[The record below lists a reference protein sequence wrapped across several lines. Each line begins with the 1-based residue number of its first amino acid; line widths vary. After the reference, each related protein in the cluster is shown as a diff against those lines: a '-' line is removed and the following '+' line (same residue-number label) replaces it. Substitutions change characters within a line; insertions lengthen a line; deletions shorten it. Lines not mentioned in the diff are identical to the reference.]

1 MVFCFGSGS
10 GLRQPRKV
18 KSCHEAVRA
27 VLRERGMDSVTALK
41 ECPDEHVD
49 VWGLYR
55 VLKNDQESECV
66 QRTGNGSAVL
76 EPGRV
81 PGKRQV
87 GMEERLAGADC
98 RGPGRPCQDTF
109 VFR

>member
-1 MVFCFGSGS
+1 
-10 GLRQPRKV
+10 
-18 KSCHEAVRA
+18 
-27 VLRERGMDSVTALK
+27 MDSVTALK
-41 ECPDEHVD
+41 ECPDEHMD
-49 VWGLYR
+49 GGGGLYR

-76 EPGRV
+76 EPGLV

-87 GMEERLAGADC
+87 VMEERLAGADC